1 LDIVNQVKRIKSFD
15 RPVILVDDLLNKGY
29 RIKAIEPLITN
40 AGIEID
46 KVVVGIMSG
55 RGKAIL
61 ENQNIPVASAY
72 FIPRLKVWFNE
83 SLMYPFLG
91 GDTLWRGVIPTRNI
105 IPSINQILPYTS
117 PDYISGSS
125 MKSIYELSEVCIEN
139 SIDILKVLEEEY
151 QYLHENSLT
160 LSHLGEVLI
169 SPRFPDRGE
178 KISYDMSQKSSD
190 YLKNGYI
197 KLSLN
202 QTFSLGIK

>member
-1 LDIVNQVKRIKSFD
+1 MQAEGVPIK
-15 RPVILVDDLLNKGY
+15 
-29 RIKAIEPLITN
+29 
-40 AGIEID
+40 
-46 KVVVGIMSG
+46 KVLVGIMSG

-61 ENQNIPVASAY
+61 ENQNIEVDSAY

-91 GDTLWRGVIPTRNI
+91 GDTLWRGIVPRRNI

-117 PDYISGSS
+117 PNYISGST
-125 MKSIYELSEVCIEN
+125 MKSTYDLSEVCIEN
-139 SIDILKVLEEEY
+139 AIEILKVLEEEY

-160 LSHLGEVLI
+160 LAHLGEVLV

-190 YLKNGYI
+190 YLKNDLEQLRRLKKYVYKDSSI
-197 KLSLN
+197 K
-202 QTFSLGIK
+202 

>member
-1 LDIVNQVKRIKSFD
+1 
-15 RPVILVDDLLNKGY
+15 
-29 RIKAIEPLITN
+29 
-40 AGIEID
+40 
-46 KVVVGIMSG
+46 MSG

-61 ENQNIPVASAY
+61 ENENIPVDSAY

-117 PDYISGSS
+117 PNYIKSSS
-125 MKSIYELSEVCIEN
+125 MKAIYDLSEVCIEN
-139 SIDILKVLEEEY
+139 AISILRVLEDEY

-160 LSHLGEVLI
+160 LSHLGEVLV

-190 YLKNGYI
+190 YLKNDLEQLRRLKKYI
-197 KLSLN
+197 YKDA
-202 QTFSLGIK
+202 